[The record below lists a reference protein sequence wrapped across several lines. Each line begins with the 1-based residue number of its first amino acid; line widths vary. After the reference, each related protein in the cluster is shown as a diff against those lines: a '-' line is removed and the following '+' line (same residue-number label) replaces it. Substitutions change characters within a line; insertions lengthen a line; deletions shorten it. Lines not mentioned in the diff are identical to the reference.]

1 MDLGDF
7 VTEINRGIWYK
18 YLNKIHKNQLNE
30 M

>member
-1 MDLGDF
+1 MDLRDF
-7 VTEINRGIWYK
+7 VTEINLRFWYN